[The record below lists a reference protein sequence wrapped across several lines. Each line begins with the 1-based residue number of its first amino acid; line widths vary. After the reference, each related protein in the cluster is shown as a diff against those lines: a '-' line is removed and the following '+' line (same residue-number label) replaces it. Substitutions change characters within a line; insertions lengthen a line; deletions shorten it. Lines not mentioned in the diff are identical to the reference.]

1 MTNDQQ
7 PFEPYPARR
16 EGTPRGLIRASD
28 ADRERVADAL
38 GAAFSEGRL
47 TRDEHDTRLDEAMR
61 ARTLG
66 ELEPLTADLGPLPE
80 WPQAPRA
87 AERRPGRA
95 WTIDTRGANSSIE
108 TLFAVFGGGDRR
120 LRRARRRISDFV
132 MFGGNTIDLREAVFE
147 SNVCEID
154 VFCMF
159 GGIDVKIPEGVDVD
173 NQTIAVFGGSDTKRL
188 PPPDPGAPTVV
199 VRGFVAFGGLTVK
212 GGRPAASADD

>member
-1 MTNDQQ
+1 
-7 PFEPYPARR
+7 
-16 EGTPRGLIRASD
+16 
-28 ADRERVADAL
+28 
-38 GAAFSEGRL
+38 
-47 TRDEHDTRLDEAMR
+47 
-61 ARTLG
+61 
-66 ELEPLTADLGPLPE
+66 
-80 WPQAPRA
+80 
-87 AERRPGRA
+87 
-95 WTIDTRGANSSIE
+95 
-108 TLFAVFGGGDRR
+108 
-120 LRRARRRISDFV
+120 

-159 GGIDVKIPEGVDVD
+159 GGIDVRVPEGVDVD